1 MIIFLS
7 IEEGVFPDGWVI
19 FSALFV
25 APYMETFLFQKIG
38 FHIMDKIKI
47 YTIFKIIFI
56 SVIFSFC
63 HFERDF
69 EEKVELFFV
78 GIIFTGVYYFYKIN
92 LNEDAFKITAGAHF
106 IYNLIII
113 I

>member
-1 MIIFLS
+1 
-7 IEEGVFPDGWVI
+7 
-19 FSALFV
+19 
-25 APYMETFLFQKIG
+25 
-38 FHIMDKIKI
+38 MDKIKI